1 MTYVLLLETHLWSMT
16 ESEVMGIWV
25 DDSLPPLEDNNEADF
40 VVV

>member
-1 MTYVLLLETHLWSMT
+1 MRYVLLLETHVWSMT

-25 DDSLPPLEDNNEADF
+25 DDSFPPLEDNNEEEF